1 MIHQRR
7 KHSSF
12 PSPVIYKQVEREV
25 SDVGRRALMSSLSR
39 GMSVGDSVSS
49 GEASS
54 NKKHVKINV
63 GDSRLGEQQS
73 SSLSGV
79 SPVTLN
85 HAAFREAQ
93 QGLFADV
100 PLMVDNHGGVFEG
113 LVYCETVD
121 SLGRPIVVVNTSAIP
136 KKSLRNQAFE
146 YISKSLEGIIS
157 KGPYIL
163 IFAAIDSE
171 KLAKVPAAWI
181 VAAYRKLTRPFK
193 KNVEYLILVR
203 PNRVLRGILKIMSFV
218 VKKKARNKVKQVSQL
233 SSVGLVTN
241 GEVQVEHL
249 SLQVLSLFE
258 GNEKDNESS
267 EA

>member
-1 MIHQRR
+1 ME
-7 KHSSF
+7 K
-12 PSPVIYKQVEREV
+12 EV
-25 SDVGRRALMSSLSR
+25 SDIGRRALLKSLSR
-39 GMSVGDSVSS
+39 GMSAGDSASS
-49 GEASS
+49 GEIFGK
-54 NKKHVKINV
+54 KKHATINV
-63 GDSRLGEQQS
+63 GDSRLSEQQS

-85 HAAFREAQ
+85 HATFREAQ

-100 PLMVDNHGGVFEG
+100 PLMVDNHGGIFEG

-163 IFAAIDSE
+163 IFAAINSE

-181 VAAYRKLTRPFK
+181 ISAYRKLTRPFK

-203 PNRVLRGILKIMSFV
+203 PNRVLRGILKLLSFV
-218 VKKKARNKVKQVSQL
+218 VKKKARNKVKQIPQL
-233 SSVGLVTN
+233 PSLGLVTN
-241 GEVQVEHL
+241 GEVQVQHL
-249 SLQVLSLFE
+249 SPQILSLFE
-258 GNEKDNESS
+258 SEVDGDESS